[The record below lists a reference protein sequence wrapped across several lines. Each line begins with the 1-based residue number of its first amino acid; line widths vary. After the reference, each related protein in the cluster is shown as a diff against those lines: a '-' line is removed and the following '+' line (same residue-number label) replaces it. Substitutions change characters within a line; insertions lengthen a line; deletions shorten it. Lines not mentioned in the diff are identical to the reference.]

1 MWYTLGDLNLNKV
14 TRNTHTFFPD
24 TTDVIVPN
32 VIIGLYILLL
42 ETNVLHVF
50 YLKTIFKKR
59 VYLTFNDRL
68 CR

>member
-24 TTDVIVPN
+24 TTDAIVPN

-50 YLKTIFKKR
+50 YLRRFSKR
-59 VYLTFNDRL
+59 EYI
-68 CR
+68 